1 METSNISVFAGFA
14 LQVICRQEWVR
25 ERCLQDPQILCSPE
39 HLLDPAISPNQV
51 FTGSVIIIYSDNHDI
66 VFAMFCV
73 FLLLSNPL
81 ENRPLKQVS
90 LFPSLGHVMILLR
103 TFSLAFVIFSYTW
116 THHVQK
122 IEVKLLWDLQCENKR
137 DRPKRVIYPRT
148 TNRNDARTVR
158 CL

>member
-51 FTGSVIIIYSDNHDI
+51 FTGSVTIIYSDNHDI
-66 VFAMFCV
+66 VLTMFCV

-81 ENRPLKQVS
+81 ENRPLK
-90 LFPSLGHVMILLR
+90 
-103 TFSLAFVIFSYTW
+103 
-116 THHVQK
+116 
-122 IEVKLLWDLQCENKR
+122 
-137 DRPKRVIYPRT
+137 
-148 TNRNDARTVR
+148 
-158 CL
+158 